1 MRMRWKLVLPVVG
14 FILFVGVTYQ
24 SQKSHDVVSR
34 YFWWSSI
41 PLDSEPLNK
50 SRSAC
55 KHGIE
60 NCPVWGPEEIYVTTG
75 LLPRVLMLSATPA
88 FFLGSLVIEEF
99 ARRGISEVPTFM
111 VSMPLLIAGWFYLL
125 GSFID
130 KLVSKM
136 RRPKIERSANGC

>member
-1 MRMRWKLVLPVVG
+1 MRMHWKLVLPVVG
-14 FILFVGVTYQ
+14 LMLFVGVTYQ
-24 SQKSHDVVSR
+24 SLGSHDATSR

-41 PLDSEPLNK
+41 PLNSEPLNK

-55 KHGIE
+55 KHEIE
-60 NCPVWGPEEIYVTTG
+60 NCQVWGPEEIYVTTG
-75 LLPRVLMLSATPA
+75 LLPRVLMISAAPA
-88 FFLGSLVIEEF
+88 FFVGSLIIEEF
-99 ARRGISEVPTFM
+99 AWRGISEVPTFM

-136 RRPKIERSANGC
+136 SRPKIERFASGC